1 MIQLSYQPA
10 LDPFHTAF
18 RALRLLPTI
27 RPIGRLHRDHVR
39 ILDFY
44 LLFPFR
50 IEGMRLAQ
58 KHRRFRRV
66 AQDFESRKPYGEQ
79 PDDTVMF
86 SRMEPMQHAALETL
100 AEKALIETDEWR
112 AGYVAPTDQAVVD
125 ELQDRVDTANAAEPE
140 LIELITALGREYE
153 LLGHNGLKD
162 RTGLLEHRYDA
173 V

>member
-50 IEGMRLAQ
+50 IEGMRFAHR
-58 KHRRFRRV
+58 HRRFRRI
-66 AQDFESRKPYGEQ
+66 AQEFEFRKPYGEQ
-79 PDDTVMF
+79 PEDSLMF

-100 AEKALIETDEWR
+100 AEKTLIDTEEWR
-112 AGYVAPTDQAVVD
+112 AGYVAPTDQPLAD
-125 ELQDRVDTANAAEPE
+125 ELRDRVQTANAAESD
-140 LIELITALGREYE
+140 LIELITALALEYE
-153 LLGHNGLKD
+153 LLGQNGLKD